1 MESFD
6 TDYCGIS
13 QAYFYINLFEPL
25 NSSVVAK
32 RSTKKLDVQ
41 LIGGLLNKLFNTRI
55 RQNERIL
62 DAFIMLNGLKFDR
75 DKTNDQEDEESNNSN
90 EK

>member
-41 LIGGLLNKLFNTRI
+41 LNGGLLNKLFNTRI